1 RAPPRVPPR
10 GDARAGDALRR
21 RRRIERVPAA
31 ERAAWQPLARRLR
44 RRHRDARQPP
54 LLYQRRPRRP
64 EERALRR
71 RAPPHEAGQMN
82 EYLSTA
88 RYIDS
93 ADSRVIAFAEANV
106 TGRGERERAVSL
118 YYAVRDE
125 IRYNP
130 FLDFSKREVFRASAV
145 LEAGEGFCVG
155 KASLLAACARAVGI
169 EARVG
174 FAAVKN
180 HLTTPRL
187 AETMGSDLFVYHG
200 YTDLRLDGKWVKAT
214 PAFNLALCTRFRVKP
229 LEFDGR
235 ADSIF
240 HPFDEDDRRHMEY
253 LRDRGVYADVPVDEI
268 QQAFRDAYPK
278 FYGLG
283 KDAAKE
289 TFG

>member
-1 RAPPRVPPR
+1 
-10 GDARAGDALRR
+10 
-21 RRRIERVPAA
+21 
-31 ERAAWQPLARRLR
+31 
-44 RRHRDARQPP
+44 
-54 LLYQRRPRRP
+54 
-64 EERALRR
+64 
-71 RAPPHEAGQMN
+71 MK
-82 EYLSTA
+82 EYLSSA

-93 ADSRVIAFAEANV
+93 AHPLVGAFAMENAQGQ
-106 TGRGERERAVSL
+106 TDREKAISL
-118 YYAVRDE
+118 YYAVRDK

-130 FLDFSKREVFRASAV
+130 FLDFSKPAAFRASAV

-155 KASLLAACARAVGI
+155 KASLLAACARAAGI

-174 FAAVKN
+174 FADVKN

-200 YTDLRLDGKWVKAT
+200 YTDLRIDGKWVKAT

-240 HPFDEDDRRHMEY
+240 HPFDEDERRHMEY
-253 LRDRGVYADVPVDEI
+253 LRDRGVFADVPVDEI
-268 QQAFRDAYPK
+268 QRAFREAYPK

-289 TFG
+289 SFG

>member
-1 RAPPRVPPR
+1 
-10 GDARAGDALRR
+10 
-21 RRRIERVPAA
+21 
-31 ERAAWQPLARRLR
+31 
-44 RRHRDARQPP
+44 
-54 LLYQRRPRRP
+54 
-64 EERALRR
+64 
-71 RAPPHEAGQMN
+71 MN
-82 EYLSTA
+82 EYLA
-88 RYIDS
+88 PGRYIDS
-93 ADSRVIAFAEANV
+93 SHPAIVEFSRENCS
-106 TGRGERERAVSL
+106 GSSERERAVSL
-118 YYAVRDE
+118 YYAVRDK

-130 FLDFSKREVFRASAV
+130 FLDFADPNVFRASAV
-145 LEAGEGFCVG
+145 LEAGQGFCVG
-155 KASLLAACARAVGI
+155 KASLLAACARAAGI

-174 FAAVKN
+174 FADVKN

-200 YTDLRLDGKWVKAT
+200 YTELRIDGKWVKAT

-235 ADSIF
+235 EDSIF

-253 LRDRGVYADVPVDEI
+253 LRDRGVYADVPVPQI
-268 QQAFRDAYPK
+268 QQAFRDAYPR

>member
-1 RAPPRVPPR
+1 VNA
-10 GDARAGDALRR
+10 
-21 RRRIERVPAA
+21 
-31 ERAAWQPLARRLR
+31 
-44 RRHRDARQPP
+44 
-54 LLYQRRPRRP
+54 
-64 EERALRR
+64 
-71 RAPPHEAGQMN
+71 
-82 EYLSTA
+82 YLSPA

-93 ADSRVIAFAEANV
+93 ADPGVLAFAQRNAKG
-106 TGRGERERAVSL
+106 TGERERAVAL

-130 FLDFSKREVFRASAV
+130 FLDFANPDVFRASSV
-145 LEAGEGFCVG
+145 LEAGEGFCIG
-155 KASLLAACARAVGI
+155 KAALLAACARVAGI

-174 FAAVKN
+174 FADVKN

-187 AETMGSDLFVYHG
+187 AETMGSDLFIYHG
-200 YTDLRLDGKWVKAT
+200 YTDLRIDGRWVKAT

-240 HPFDEDDRRHMEY
+240 HPFDEDERRHMEY

-268 QQAFRDAYPK
+268 QRAFREAYPK
-278 FYGLG
+278 LLGLG
-283 KDAAKE
+283 AAAAKE